1 MAMVILNP
9 TDESIEVKWAG
20 LTHVLEPD
28 SRNIFK
34 DKDGKQIIHNYNN
47 RGLVELNYGDEGEIE
62 LRKIKEGRQKYNE
75 FWTKQIVNHNQIN
88 EERQQANRPFIRPKP
103 ELVYHSKRL
112 GYKLI
117 EPYKV
122 EDPHNKELS
131 LLMEQNRELK
141 KKGEQKDAALATM
154 QEQINTLTGNFKQL
168 MELAGAE
175 AKKKETSPGETIDVK
190 STIMRMNKKSFSSWL
205 AKNWDT
211 IDTYPDDAKADI
223 AQKHQDLYG
232 TPLPEE
238 RPIAEAAA

>member
-9 TDESIEVKWAG
+9 TDEKIEVKWGG
-20 LTHVLEPD
+20 LVHVLEPD
-28 SRNIFK
+28 SRTIFE
-34 DKDGKQIIHNYNN
+34 DKDGKQVVHNYSN

-62 LRKIKEGRQKYNE
+62 LRKIAAGRLKYDE
-75 FWTKQIVNHNQIN
+75 FWTKQIVNSNQIN
-88 EERQQANRPFIRPKP
+88 EERQQGHRPFIRPTA
-103 ELVYHSKRL
+103 EVIYHAKRL
-112 GYKLI
+112 GLKLL

-122 EDPHNKELS
+122 EDASNKELS
-131 LLMEQNRELK
+131 LLMEQNKRLEREGAK
-141 KKGEQKDAALATM
+141 KDAALVTM
-154 QEQINTLTGNFKQL
+154 QDQINTLTGNFKQL
-168 MELAGAE
+168 MALAGAE
-175 AKKKETSPGETIDVK
+175 AKKETSPEETIDVK

-238 RPIAEAAA
+238 RPVAEAAA